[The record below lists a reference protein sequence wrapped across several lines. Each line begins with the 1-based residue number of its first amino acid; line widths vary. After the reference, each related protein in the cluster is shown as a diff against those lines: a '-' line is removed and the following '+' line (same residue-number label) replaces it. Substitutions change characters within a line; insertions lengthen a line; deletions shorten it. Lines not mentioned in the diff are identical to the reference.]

1 MNVRVIRWVAPLVVL
16 LGNPSL
22 IPAQSSAEPH
32 SPSPGAAIATQ
43 RPDEREFDP
52 KEYDIPELN
61 GVEVARGSFLVNG
74 KLPRALA
81 DYTAE
86 VSGIKQH
93 ISIFENGIVSINMEG
108 AGGTIR
114 KKVLLPPDALGR
126 YREALSAEALV
137 DEPYGNAGPNNDK
150 ALLRIYR
157 EDGTW
162 AERRFNP
169 TLIQSATMA
178 KPLTILS
185 DLLRA
190 LSEDREVTNTLTNYV
205 PRVGDQLISDD
216 EHIYR
221 VVRLLDGGNYV
232 ELMSTRDPLTLYV
245 AAKDLNQYFVGKRRV
260 AKRDE

>member
-1 MNVRVIRWVAPLVVL
+1 MSVRVIRWVCSLAIVLGIPAPLL
-16 LGNPSL
+16 P
-22 IPAQSSAEPH
+22 QQTAEPS
-32 SPSPGAAIATQ
+32 SPAPGAAMATQ
-43 RPDEREFDP
+43 RPDMRESDS
-52 KEYDIPELN
+52 KKYDIPELN

-81 DYTAE
+81 DYTAQ

-93 ISIFENGIVSINMEG
+93 ISIFENGIVAVNMEG

-114 KKVLLPPDALGR
+114 KKVLLPPDALER
-126 YREALSAEALV
+126 YRQALSAEALV
-137 DEPYGNAGPNNDK
+137 DEPRGNAGPNSDK

-157 EDGTW
+157 DDGTW
-162 AERRFNP
+162 VERRFNP

-178 KPLTILS
+178 QPLTILT
-185 DLLRA
+185 DLLRV

-221 VVRLLDGGNYV
+221 VIRLLHEGTYV
-232 ELMSTRDPLTLYV
+232 ELRSTRDPLTLYV

-260 AKRDE
+260 SKPDE